1 MATIS
6 FCTGSCS
13 FLKTTRRRATLSL
26 PCVSVKGVVAIS
38 SLDLVGSRTLPGVKG
53 VVEPAV
59 SKAIDSCVVDV
70 VTPLAA
76 ELNDVVSGFS

>member
-1 MATIS
+1 M
-6 FCTGSCS
+6 
-13 FLKTTRRRATLSL
+13 
-26 PCVSVKGVVAIS
+26 KGVVAIS

-59 SKAIDSCVVDV
+59 SKEIDSCVLDV